1 MDNIMQESRN
11 SLPESNLEQNRYHGL
26 VSPKRKR
33 SKATEAGGDR
43 ARMRLD
49 EINQDTSECICNS
62 ALILT
67 GPKVVISAKNDIHV
81 QPNPPSSSLTDEFES
96 ITDHFKAFAKKQDDL
111 SDISED
117 DETTQL
123 NALLG
128 TITECKRF
136 LASVKKNA
144 VAYRDSTTEL
154 RAKLRVAETESKES
168 AAAFTEEIRYLKK
181 DIRAR
186 DDEIARARGVTDRLR
201 RQKDQNAKLGL
212 TNSKLESRMKMQ
224 SEKLKKL
231 EDWRTQMRRML
242 SEGDAES

>member
-1 MDNIMQESRN
+1 MDNTIN
-11 SLPESNLEQNRYHGL
+11 SLPESNSEQNHGL
-26 VSPKRKR
+26 VFPKRKR

-43 ARMRLD
+43 TRVRLD
-49 EINQDTSECICNS
+49 ANSQDTSKRICNS
-62 ALILT
+62 APITT

-81 QPNPPSSSLTDEFES
+81 QPNSPLSSLINEFES
-96 ITDHFKAFAKKQDDL
+96 ITDRFIDFTKKQDDL
-111 SDISED
+111 SDMSED

-128 TITECKRF
+128 TITECERF

-154 RAKLRVAETESKES
+154 RAKLRVAKTESNES
-168 AAAFTEEIRYLKK
+168 AAAFTGEIRYLKK

-186 DDEIARARGVTDRLR
+186 DDEIARLRGVTDRLSR
-201 RQKDQNAKLGL
+201 HKDQNAKLVL
-212 TNSKLESRMKMQ
+212 RNSKLGSKMQ
-224 SEKLKKL
+224 IQSAKLKEL